1 MFKEYDYENQP
12 IVDIVSDM
20 LIDDSRKRASDVHFE
35 PTETVLNVR
44 IRVDGE
50 LILYA
55 TVPESVKRNL
65 VTRIKIISGMNIT
78 ESRIPQDGAIK
89 IMP

>member
-20 LIDDSRKRASDVHFE
+20 LIDASRKRASDIHFE
-35 PTETVLNVR
+35 PTETILNVR

-50 LILYA
+50 LIL
-55 TVPESVKRNL
+55 
-65 VTRIKIISGMNIT
+65 
-78 ESRIPQDGAIK
+78 
-89 IMP
+89 